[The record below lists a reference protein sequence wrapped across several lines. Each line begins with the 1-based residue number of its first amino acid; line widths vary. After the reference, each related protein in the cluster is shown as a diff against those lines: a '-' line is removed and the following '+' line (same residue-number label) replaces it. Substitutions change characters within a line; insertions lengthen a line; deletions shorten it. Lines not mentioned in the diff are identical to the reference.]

1 MDAHSLDRGGDRHL
15 QGNILSRGGQQ
26 VAGGGAP
33 SAGEILDTAG
43 LQIAFG
49 LEKLLNL
56 EMLVMEVARR
66 AADSE
71 PLTRD
76 PRPIPAES
84 VDSAFELDVLCG
96 IVDSETSEL
105 EKLVGSTRADVASA
119 QSKASEEVP
128 GSGSG
133 SGSGV
138 EGKLRAATG
147 SLSQMQELISTIRRE
162 SAAIGRTIQPS
173 QDTQGTPRPPYAS
186 DHT

>member
-1 MDAHSLDRGGDRHL
+1 MDAHSLDYGDHHL

-71 PLTRD
+71 PLARD

-133 SGSGV
+133 SGV